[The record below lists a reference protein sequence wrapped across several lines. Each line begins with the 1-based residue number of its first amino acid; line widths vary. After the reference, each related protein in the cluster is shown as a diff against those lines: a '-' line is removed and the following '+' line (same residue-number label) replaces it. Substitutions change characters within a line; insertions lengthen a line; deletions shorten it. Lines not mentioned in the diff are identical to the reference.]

1 MTGPCTSSLAQWSQF
16 CQQLTELMP
25 EGKLKMCSL
34 NQWVWQS
41 IYLPVYLS
49 IYLSVDVCIY
59 LDQLQPEKARLA
71 PEISKSGCWRYIYIC
86 ILCNYVYIYIYT
98 DGVFLKW
105 VYLKSFMAV
114 FKAMVTWGTPHL
126 NSSGHFGDSGL
137 YERSFQVT
145 SWRQHC
151 NLPPKRYIYI
161 WVNSINSLIWN
172 KAIWGWFPLLT
183 MIPVRRTVRSL

>member
-1 MTGPCTSSLAQWSQF
+1 MKSHVQCRFWSVNPLIFSTSWWKPPPRSMTGPCTSSLAQWSQF

-126 NSSGHFGDSGL
+126 NSSATLVIVASTNGHFRWRRGDSIVIYPRRG
-137 YERSFQVT
+137 T
-145 SWRQHC
+145 
-151 NLPPKRYIYI
+151 YI
-161 WVNSINSLIWN
+161 S
-172 KAIWGWFPLLT
+172 G
-183 MIPVRRTVRSL
+183 